1 MPTFFISPFLS
12 SSSSRDSCSRIFS
25 RSASRWTNVLIGETL
40 YRQCC
45 LDLHAVVNFLP
56 LAVRHEAPANPNAA
70 GGNMDVAAQPIWPWP
85 PIASTNCNIKTN
97 KPRLP
102 HQRSRPNAAVDSNY
116 HQRCRCRLYSNMAT
130 PSTSTASGTTSP
142 DTSVDLPPD
151 IPSTHRVLAG
161 PTFESIDAF
170 MTALND

>member
-1 MPTFFISPFLS
+1 MMATTVFRPA
-12 SSSSRDSCSRIFS
+12 SSRCRTYNIRYQRNIGVSEAVTGNQLLCSR
-25 RSASRWTNVLIGETL
+25 RETL

-45 LDLHAVVNFLP
+45 LDLHAVVNFLS

-102 HQRSRPNAAVDSNY
+102 HQRNRPNAAVD
-116 HQRCRCRLYSNMAT
+116 
-130 PSTSTASGTTSP
+130 
-142 DTSVDLPPD
+142 
-151 IPSTHRVLAG
+151 
-161 PTFESIDAF
+161 
-170 MTALND
+170 